1 MDRQLGEILVEQG
14 FVTQEQL
21 QAAAAEEARTGHLA
35 WRVLIDRGE
44 LSERDL
50 VRTRAHQAGLEFV
63 DLMHD
68 QPDPAALAMIPAEVA
83 RRQLALPMHGGD
95 AHLVVAMAEPRNH
108 FAIDELERVSGRQ
121 IVPAAAFRADMAPA
135 IDRAYSQITSEV
147 HDTGA
152 PEEPR
157 DPLFAPVPPPPA
169 KPVEVPV
176 AEFHSQPA
184 AEAPEPTAV
193 EPVSAPEHAVDEGV
207 APAQVAEH
215 QAYDTH
221 QFEAAP
227 EPVPTRVAADDNGSG
242 FVSDVVPFA
251 ADDLPMVEAPEAV
264 APTVEVVSES
274 DEKEPNFA
282 EFLMGVIDKGGSD
295 LHLTAG
301 LPPMIRINGELQALK
316 GYRRLEPKDLQEL
329 IYAILTRKQREK
341 FEEELELDLSY
352 SLPGKARFRVNVFQ
366 QRDSLGAVMRLIPF
380 EIKTPDQLGIPEA
393 VVEFSNLK
401 RGLVLVTGITGSGK
415 STTLAALIDIINSTR
430 HEHIMTVEDP
440 IEFLH
445 RHKKAVV
452 NQREVGTDTYGFK
465 EALKRVLRQD
475 PDVILVGEM
484 RDLETISTA
493 LTAAETGHLVF
504 GTLHTQDAPQS
515 VDRVID
521 VFPPHQQQQ
530 IRVQLASSLQGVVT
544 QALLPT
550 LDGMGRVPALEIL
563 YPDDAVRNL
572 IRQGKVEQI
581 YSVMQ
586 TNTSRGMQTMEQSLA
601 DLIQRRVVDVQV
613 GLSRSSRPAQ
623 LAGLLERAGFPIEI
637 TPDLSE
643 QQQDEP

>member
-1 MDRQLGEILVEQG
+1 MPEMDRQLGEVLVEQG

-108 FAIDELERVSGRQ
+108 FAIDELARVSGRQ

-169 KPVEVPV
+169 NPVEVPV
-176 AEFHSQPA
+176 AEFHSQPV

-193 EPVSAPEHAVDEGV
+193 EPVSAPEHVEDEGV

-215 QAYDTH
+215 QVFETH
-221 QFEAAP
+221 QFKSAT
-227 EPVPTRVAADDNGSG
+227 EPVPPRVATDDNGSG

-251 ADDLPMVEAPEAV
+251 ADDLPMVEAPEPMT
-264 APTVEVVSES
+264 PTVEVVSEP

-329 IYAILTRKQREK
+329 IYAILTQKQREK
-341 FEEELELDLSY
+341 FEEELELDVSY

-380 EIKTPDQLGIPEA
+380 EIKSPDQLGIPES

-515 VDRVID
+515 IDRVID

-530 IRVQLASSLQGVVT
+530 IRVQLAGTIAGVVS
-544 QALLPT
+544 QQLLKT
-550 LDGMGRVPALEIL
+550 ADGKGRAVAVEVLVATP
-563 YPDDAVRNL
+563 AVRNL
-572 IRQGKVEQI
+572 VREGKTHQIYTSMQAGGKFGMQVMDQHLAHLVKAGKVTYE
-581 YSVMQ
+581 
-586 TNTSRGMQTMEQSLA
+586 TALEHCH
-601 DLIQRRVVDVQV
+601 RVEEYNRLT
-613 GLSRSSRPAQ
+613 G
-623 LAGLLERAGFPIEI
+623 RA
-637 TPDLSE
+637 
-643 QQQDEP
+643 